1 VSCLALCQTIP
12 HSFITGP
19 YWDPITFVDEAPPVV
34 PVVPVVGGAVVGGAV
49 VGGAVVGGAVVGGG
63 AVGGGVGFVLLT
75 GPGFFVVLAEGRIV
89 PLLAPTR
96 LGAVGTIPAGTRIC
110 VGLAVA
116 DAPLLPEAA
125 GDVAPGLA
133 GDISLVGLIG

>member
-1 VSCLALCQTIP
+1 VSYLALCQTIP

-34 PVVPVVGGAVVGGAV
+34 PVVPVVGGGVVGGAVVGGAV
-49 VGGAVVGGAVVGGG
+49 VVGAVVGGAVVGGG
-63 AVGGGVGFVLLT
+63 AGFVLLT
-75 GPGFFVVLAEGRIV
+75 GPGLFVVLAEGRVV
-89 PLLAPTR
+89 PLPVPTR

-116 DAPLLPEAA
+116 DAALLPETA
-125 GDVAPGLA
+125 GDAAGLA